1 MAQHQEGFL
10 QAKDG
15 LRLFWQS
22 DVPQNPKARLALVHG
37 YAEHIGRYRPVIDAW
52 VADGIAVFGFDC
64 RGHGRSEGRRGY
76 CNRFSDYLDDIEV
89 LINHFAAED
98 RPGAAS
104 SDRASATGELPRAR
118 ATNRRNEKWFILGH
132 SHGGLIAI
140 HHLAR
145 HPQQWAGLVLSSPYL
160 RLALTPPAAKVF
172 AARMV
177 EKVLPWAPFKNE
189 ISFDQLTRDAKA
201 QVLVS
206 RDPLYNRTVTPR
218 WFSESTRAQAQ
229 ALALGPSLTLPVLV
243 ISGGEDPIASTA
255 TTRAFFSTV
264 GAKEKNYQEYPGMRH
279 ETLNEIGKEEV
290 WKHISFWISAHS

>member
-10 QAKDG
+10 EAKDG

-22 DVPQNPKARLALVHG
+22 DLPQNPKARVALVHG
-37 YAEHIGRYRPVIDAW
+37 YAEHIGRYQPVIDAW

-64 RGHGRSEGRRGY
+64 RGHGRSEGRRGH
-76 CNRFSDYLDDIEV
+76 CNRFSDYLDDFELFV
-89 LINHFAAED
+89 NHWGVSD
-98 RPGAAS
+98 RPG
-104 SDRASATGELPRAR
+104 
-118 ATNRRNEKWFILGH
+118 KWFLLGH

-140 HHLAR
+140 HDLAR
-145 HPQQWAGLVLSSPYL
+145 RGPQWAGLILSSPYL

-172 AARMV
+172 AARLV

-243 ISGGEDPIASTA
+243 ICGGEDPIASTA

-264 GAKEKNYQEYPGMRH
+264 GAREKNYQEYPGMLH

-290 WKHISFWISAHS
+290 WKQISYWISAHS

>member
-1 MAQHQEGFL
+1 MA
-10 QAKDG
+10 D
-15 LRLFWQS
+15 
-22 DVPQNPKARLALVHG
+22 
-37 YAEHIGRYRPVIDAW
+37 
-52 VADGIAVFGFDC
+52 
-64 RGHGRSEGRRGY
+64 RR
-76 CNRFSDYLDDIEV
+76 
-89 LINHFAAED
+89 A
-98 RPGAAS
+98 
-104 SDRASATGELPRAR
+104 
-118 ATNRRNEKWFILGH
+118 EKWFLLGH

-145 HPQQWAGLVLSSPYL
+145 RGRQWAGLILSSPYL

-172 AARMV
+172 AARLV

-243 ISGGEDPIASTA
+243 ICGGEDPIASTA

-264 GAKEKNYQEYPGMRH
+264 GAREKNYQEYPGMLH

-290 WKHISFWISAHS
+290 WKQISYWISAHS